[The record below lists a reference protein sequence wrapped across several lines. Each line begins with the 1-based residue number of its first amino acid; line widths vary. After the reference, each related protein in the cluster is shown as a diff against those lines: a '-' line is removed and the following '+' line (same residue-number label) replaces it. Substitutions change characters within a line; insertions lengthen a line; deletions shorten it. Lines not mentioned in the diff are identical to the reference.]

1 MEETKKEETK
11 EEKKAVKE
19 NTEKKEVKEKDKKS
33 HKKALIIVLIVVLI
47 LALCSVI
54 FAVLNINNNK
64 IMKGVTINGVD
75 ISCYTKEELK
85 EQYKDIIEKNNTKII
100 ELKYKD
106 QQTDIT
112 PEGLGTTYNIDEIV
126 EEAYSIGRRGNIF
139 VNNFDILKTLVL
151 HKDFKLEGTVNDK
164 SLEDIIYTLNGFL
177 EDAIQEVSYYI
188 DEDVLY
194 IIRGKE
200 GNSVNEK
207 QLKRLIEEKIDNF
220 SQDIGFID
228 IPTTFSK
235 PKDIDIEKIY
245 SEIYSE
251 PQDAYITNDPLTIHP
266 NVDGVDFAI
275 TMEEAKAILAED
287 KEEYEIPLKIT
298 KANKTLA
305 DLGKEAFPNELGK
318 FYTKFDVGNASRTN
332 NIKLATNKING
343 VIVLPGET
351 FSYNKTVGKRTID
364 NGFREAGAYVNGQVV
379 QEVGGGICQVSSTL
393 YNAVLYA
400 NLEVVERHNHT
411 FESSYVA
418 ASRDATVSW
427 GGPDF
432 KFKNN
437 RTYPVRIVASS
448 NNGTETVSIYGIKE
462 DDDYEV
468 IIQSRKLSTIT
479 RKTEY
484 VDDSSL
490 AKGEEVI
497 SQNGHDGCTSEAIKI
512 LRKDGKTISTTVI
525 SRDTYIALAMI
536 IRRGTKEVSDDRP
549 SDNQPADEPDE
560 PNLPPED
567 PDEPEIPDNP
577 DPVDPGPVDPG
588 PSNNEPTNSEGE

>member
-1 MEETKKEETK
+1 MEKTKKEEK
-11 EEKKAVKE
+11 VEEKKMVNKE
-19 NTEKKEVKEKDKKS
+19 AIIIS
-33 HKKALIIVLIVVLI
+33 LIVIVVLM
-47 LALCSVI
+47 LCSVI
-54 FAVLNINNNK
+54 FALLNINNNK

-85 EQYKDIIEKNNTKII
+85 EQYSELIKNNNSKII
-100 ELKYKD
+100 ELKYKE
-106 QQTDIT
+106 QQTDVT

-126 EEAYSIGRRGNIF
+126 EDAYSIGRRGNIF
-139 VNNFDILKTLVL
+139 INNFEIAKTLIF
-151 HKDFKLEGTVNDK
+151 HKDYNLKGTIDDK
-164 SLEDIIYTLNGFL
+164 NLEDIIYTLNGFL
-177 EDAIQEVSYYI
+177 ENAIQEVSYYI

-194 IIRGKE
+194 IIKGKE
-200 GNSVNEK
+200 GNAVNDK
-207 QLKRLIEEKIDNF
+207 RLKELIEEKINDF
-220 SQDIGFID
+220 SQDIDFIE
-228 IPTTFSK
+228 IPTTHST

-266 NVDGVDFAI
+266 NINGVDFAI

-298 KANKTLA
+298 IANKTLA

-318 FYTKFDVGNASRTN
+318 FYTKFDVGNASRTT

-364 NGFREAGAYVNGQVV
+364 NGFKEAGAYLNGQVV

-437 RTYPVRIVASS
+437 RTYPIRIVASS

-468 IIQSRKLSTIT
+468 IIQSRKLSTIS

-490 AKGEEVI
+490 EKGEEVI

-525 SRDTYIALAMI
+525 SRDTYMSLAMI
-536 IRRGTKEVSDDRP
+536 IRRGTKEVKDDDPP
-549 SDNQPADEPDE
+549 SDGPTNPD
-560 PNLPPED
+560 LPPED
-567 PDEPEIPDNP
+567 PDEPEIPDDP
-577 DPVDPGPVDPG
+577 DPVDPETVDPG
-588 PSNNEPTNSEGE
+588 PSNDEPSNSEG